1 MTKQEQF
8 DRSYLEMA
16 RVWAKNSYC
25 TRRKVG
31 ALLVKDRMIIS
42 DGFNGTPSGFEN
54 ICEDPTTGKTK
65 PYVLHA
71 EANAITKVAKSGNNS
86 EGATLYVTDAPCLEC
101 SKLII
106 QAGIK
111 RVVYMIEYSVKDGIE
126 LLRNRSLQVRQYM
139 KTLKLVL
146 WSVIML
152 LAGSIITRVVMM
164 RGNAD
169 RYYVDGHGWDKL
181 ELVLQQIDQN
191 YVDDIDR
198 SKLTEE
204 ILPVILGDLDPHSVY
219 LPPENLKQANAE
231 LEGNFDGIGIT
242 FNVPED
248 TAIVI
253 SVIAGGPS
261 ERAGLMSGD
270 RIMTVDG
277 KNVAGV
283 RIDQDSLV
291 GMLKGVSGTKV
302 RLDILRDGETVEF
315 EVTRD
320 KIPVKSIDVAYMLD
334 DTTGYMKLSKFTR
347 TSYEE
352 FEAALP
358 ALLEAGMT
366 KLIFD
371 LRDNSGGYMD
381 QALLLSNEFL
391 PEESLIVYMEGAHRP
406 RQNFYAD
413 GSGKCQDIELAVLV
427 NENSASSSEIFAGAM
442 QDNDRGLIYGRRSYG
457 KGMVQEPIFFTDNSG
472 IRLTVARFYT
482 ATGRCIQKPYTPGD
496 GADYIYDIYE
506 RYVHGEM
513 TSVDSIARN
522 DSLKYITPGGNV
534 VYGGGGII
542 PDVFVPID
550 TAGVTD
556 LLIQINR
563 QALTVK
569 YASEAADKYRSELRD
584 VASLDEL
591 NALLDSMDL
600 ENRFLAYLRLKG
612 VTVDMEQWRVSRQ
625 FVLTQLRALVGRY
638 SSLDDNAFYPI
649 LAEIDNVIQAAAE

>member
-1 MTKQEQF
+1 
-8 DRSYLEMA
+8 
-16 RVWAKNSYC
+16 
-25 TRRKVG
+25 
-31 ALLVKDRMIIS
+31 
-42 DGFNGTPSGFEN
+42 
-54 ICEDPTTGKTK
+54 
-65 PYVLHA
+65 
-71 EANAITKVAKSGNNS
+71 
-86 EGATLYVTDAPCLEC
+86 
-101 SKLII
+101 
-106 QAGIK
+106 
-111 RVVYMIEYSVKDGIE
+111 
-126 LLRNRSLQVRQYM
+126 M

-152 LAGSIITRVVMM
+152 LAGSIVTRVAMM

-169 RYYVDGHGWDKL
+169 RYYVNGHGWDKL

-198 SKLTEE
+198 GKLTEE

-302 RLDILRDGETVEF
+302 RLDILRNGETVEF

-413 GSGKCQDIELAVLV
+413 GSGKCKDIELAVLV

-496 GADYIYDIYE
+496 DMDYVYDIYE
-506 RYVHGEM
+506 RYAHGEM
-513 TSVDSIARN
+513 TDADSIVRN
-522 DSLKYITPGGNV
+522 DSLKYITPKGNV

-550 TAGVTD
+550 TTDVTD
-556 LLIQINR
+556 LLIRINR
-563 QALTVK
+563 QALTIK
-569 YASEAADKYRSELRD
+569 YASD
-584 VASLDEL
+584 VADEYRGRLREIGSLDEL
-591 NALLDSMDL
+591 NVLLDNMNL
-600 ENRFLAYLRLKG
+600 ESGFLSYLKRKN
-612 VTVDMEQWRVSRQ
+612 VPVDMGQWQVSRQ

-649 LAEIDNVIQAAAE
+649 LAEIDNVIQTAAR

>member
-1 MTKQEQF
+1 
-8 DRSYLEMA
+8 
-16 RVWAKNSYC
+16 
-25 TRRKVG
+25 
-31 ALLVKDRMIIS
+31 
-42 DGFNGTPSGFEN
+42 
-54 ICEDPTTGKTK
+54 
-65 PYVLHA
+65 
-71 EANAITKVAKSGNNS
+71 
-86 EGATLYVTDAPCLEC
+86 
-101 SKLII
+101 
-106 QAGIK
+106 
-111 RVVYMIEYSVKDGIE
+111 
-126 LLRNRSLQVRQYM
+126 M

-198 SKLTEE
+198 GKLTEE

-358 ALLEAGMT
+358 
-366 KLIFD
+366 
-371 LRDNSGGYMD
+371 
-381 QALLLSNEFL
+381 
-391 PEESLIVYMEGAHRP
+391 
-406 RQNFYAD
+406 
-413 GSGKCQDIELAVLV
+413 
-427 NENSASSSEIFAGAM
+427 
-442 QDNDRGLIYGRRSYG
+442 
-457 KGMVQEPIFFTDNSG
+457 
-472 IRLTVARFYT
+472 
-482 ATGRCIQKPYTPGD
+482 
-496 GADYIYDIYE
+496 
-506 RYVHGEM
+506 
-513 TSVDSIARN
+513 
-522 DSLKYITPGGNV
+522 
-534 VYGGGGII
+534 
-542 PDVFVPID
+542 
-550 TAGVTD
+550 
-556 LLIQINR
+556 
-563 QALTVK
+563 
-569 YASEAADKYRSELRD
+569 
-584 VASLDEL
+584 
-591 NALLDSMDL
+591 
-600 ENRFLAYLRLKG
+600 
-612 VTVDMEQWRVSRQ
+612 
-625 FVLTQLRALVGRY
+625 VLT
-638 SSLDDNAFYPI
+638 SI
-649 LAEIDNVIQAAAE
+649 LPTIRTSTFTTAAKTNN

>member
-1 MTKQEQF
+1 
-8 DRSYLEMA
+8 
-16 RVWAKNSYC
+16 
-25 TRRKVG
+25 
-31 ALLVKDRMIIS
+31 
-42 DGFNGTPSGFEN
+42 
-54 ICEDPTTGKTK
+54 
-65 PYVLHA
+65 
-71 EANAITKVAKSGNNS
+71 
-86 EGATLYVTDAPCLEC
+86 
-101 SKLII
+101 
-106 QAGIK
+106 
-111 RVVYMIEYSVKDGIE
+111 
-126 LLRNRSLQVRQYM
+126 M

-152 LAGSIITRVVMM
+152 LAGSIVTRVVMM
-164 RGNAD
+164 RGNTD

-513 TSVDSIARN
+513 TSADSIARN

-600 ENRFLAYLRLKG
+600 ESGFLAYLRLKE

>member
-1 MTKQEQF
+1 
-8 DRSYLEMA
+8 
-16 RVWAKNSYC
+16 
-25 TRRKVG
+25 
-31 ALLVKDRMIIS
+31 
-42 DGFNGTPSGFEN
+42 
-54 ICEDPTTGKTK
+54 
-65 PYVLHA
+65 
-71 EANAITKVAKSGNNS
+71 
-86 EGATLYVTDAPCLEC
+86 
-101 SKLII
+101 
-106 QAGIK
+106 
-111 RVVYMIEYSVKDGIE
+111 
-126 LLRNRSLQVRQYM
+126 
-139 KTLKLVL
+139 
-146 WSVIML
+146 
-152 LAGSIITRVVMM
+152 
-164 RGNAD
+164 
-169 RYYVDGHGWDKL
+169 
-181 ELVLQQIDQN
+181 
-191 YVDDIDR
+191 
-198 SKLTEE
+198 
-204 ILPVILGDLDPHSVY
+204 
-219 LPPENLKQANAE
+219 
-231 LEGNFDGIGIT
+231 
-242 FNVPED
+242 
-248 TAIVI
+248 
-253 SVIAGGPS
+253 
-261 ERAGLMSGD
+261 
-270 RIMTVDG
+270 
-277 KNVAGV
+277 
-283 RIDQDSLV
+283 
-291 GMLKGVSGTKV
+291 
-302 RLDILRDGETVEF
+302 
-315 EVTRD
+315 
-320 KIPVKSIDVAYMLD
+320 
-334 DTTGYMKLSKFTR
+334 
-347 TSYEE
+347 
-352 FEAALP
+352 
-358 ALLEAGMT
+358 
-366 KLIFD
+366 
-371 LRDNSGGYMD
+371 MD

-496 GADYIYDIYE
+496 GADYVYDIYE

-513 TSVDSIARN
+513 TSADSIARN

-550 TAGVTD
+550 TTGVTD

-569 YASEAADKYRSELRD
+569 YASEAADKYRGELRD

-600 ENRFLAYLRLKG
+600 ESGFLAYLRLRG

>member
-1 MTKQEQF
+1 M
-8 DRSYLEMA
+8 R
-16 RVWAKNSYC
+16 
-25 TRRKVG
+25 
-31 ALLVKDRMIIS
+31 
-42 DGFNGTPSGFEN
+42 
-54 ICEDPTTGKTK
+54 
-65 PYVLHA
+65 
-71 EANAITKVAKSGNNS
+71 
-86 EGATLYVTDAPCLEC
+86 
-101 SKLII
+101 
-106 QAGIK
+106 
-111 RVVYMIEYSVKDGIE
+111 
-126 LLRNRSLQVRQYM
+126 
-139 KTLKLVL
+139 TLKLVL

-152 LAGSIITRVVMM
+152 LAGSIVTRVAMM

-198 SKLTEE
+198 GKLTEE

-302 RLDILRDGETVEF
+302 RLDILRDGENVEF
-315 EVTRD
+315 EVIRD

-496 GADYIYDIYE
+496 GADYVYDIYE

-513 TSVDSIARN
+513 TSADSIARN

-550 TAGVTD
+550 TTGVTD

-600 ENRFLAYLRLKG
+600 ESGFLAYLRLRE

>member
-1 MTKQEQF
+1 M
-8 DRSYLEMA
+8 R
-16 RVWAKNSYC
+16 
-25 TRRKVG
+25 
-31 ALLVKDRMIIS
+31 
-42 DGFNGTPSGFEN
+42 
-54 ICEDPTTGKTK
+54 
-65 PYVLHA
+65 
-71 EANAITKVAKSGNNS
+71 
-86 EGATLYVTDAPCLEC
+86 
-101 SKLII
+101 
-106 QAGIK
+106 
-111 RVVYMIEYSVKDGIE
+111 
-126 LLRNRSLQVRQYM
+126 
-139 KTLKLVL
+139 TLKLVL

-152 LAGSIITRVVMM
+152 LAGSIITRVAMM
-164 RGNAD
+164 RGNTD
-169 RYYVDGHGWDKL
+169 RYYVNDHGWDKL
-181 ELVLQQIDQN
+181 ELVLQQIDRN
-191 YVDDIDR
+191 YVDTIDR
-198 SKLTEE
+198 GKLTEE
-204 ILPVILGDLDPHSVY
+204 ILPLILGDLDPHSVY

-231 LEGNFDGIGIT
+231 LEGQFDGIGII

-277 KNVAGV
+277 RNVAGV
-283 RIDQDSLV
+283 SVNQDSLV
-291 GMLKGVSGTKV
+291 SMLKGVSGTKV
-302 RLDILRDGETVEF
+302 RLDVLRDGETVEF

-371 LRDNSGGYMD
+371 LMD

-391 PEESLIVYMEGAHRP
+391 PEGSLIVYMEGAHRP

-413 GSGKCQDIELAVLV
+413 GSGKCQDIALAVLV

-496 GADYIYDIYE
+496 EMDYVYDIYE
-506 RYVHGEM
+506 RYAHGEM
-513 TSVDSIARN
+513 TDADSIVRN
-522 DSLKYITPGGNV
+522 DSLKYITPKGNV
-534 VYGGGGII
+534 I

-550 TAGVTD
+550 TVGVTD

-569 YASEAADKYRSELRD
+569 YASEVADGYRGRLRE
-584 VASLDEL
+584 VSSLEGL

-600 ENRFLAYLRLKG
+600 EDGFLSYLARKG
-612 VTVDMEQWRVSRQ
+612 VAVDMDQWQVSRR

-638 SSLDDNAFYPI
+638 STLDDNAFYPI
-649 LAEIDNVIQAAAE
+649 LADIDNVIQAAVR

>member
-1 MTKQEQF
+1 
-8 DRSYLEMA
+8 
-16 RVWAKNSYC
+16 
-25 TRRKVG
+25 
-31 ALLVKDRMIIS
+31 
-42 DGFNGTPSGFEN
+42 
-54 ICEDPTTGKTK
+54 
-65 PYVLHA
+65 
-71 EANAITKVAKSGNNS
+71 
-86 EGATLYVTDAPCLEC
+86 
-101 SKLII
+101 
-106 QAGIK
+106 
-111 RVVYMIEYSVKDGIE
+111 
-126 LLRNRSLQVRQYM
+126 
-139 KTLKLVL
+139 
-146 WSVIML
+146 
-152 LAGSIITRVVMM
+152 
-164 RGNAD
+164 
-169 RYYVDGHGWDKL
+169 
-181 ELVLQQIDQN
+181 
-191 YVDDIDR
+191 
-198 SKLTEE
+198 
-204 ILPVILGDLDPHSVY
+204 
-219 LPPENLKQANAE
+219 
-231 LEGNFDGIGIT
+231 
-242 FNVPED
+242 
-248 TAIVI
+248 
-253 SVIAGGPS
+253 
-261 ERAGLMSGD
+261 
-270 RIMTVDG
+270 
-277 KNVAGV
+277 
-283 RIDQDSLV
+283 
-291 GMLKGVSGTKV
+291 
-302 RLDILRDGETVEF
+302 
-315 EVTRD
+315 
-320 KIPVKSIDVAYMLD
+320 
-334 DTTGYMKLSKFTR
+334 
-347 TSYEE
+347 
-352 FEAALP
+352 
-358 ALLEAGMT
+358 
-366 KLIFD
+366 
-371 LRDNSGGYMD
+371 MD

-496 GADYIYDIYE
+496 GADYVYDIYE

-513 TSVDSIARN
+513 TSADSIARN

-600 ENRFLAYLRLKG
+600 ENCFLAYLRLKG

-649 LAEIDNVIQAAAE
+649 LAEIDNVIQTAAR

>member
-1 MTKQEQF
+1 
-8 DRSYLEMA
+8 
-16 RVWAKNSYC
+16 
-25 TRRKVG
+25 
-31 ALLVKDRMIIS
+31 
-42 DGFNGTPSGFEN
+42 
-54 ICEDPTTGKTK
+54 
-65 PYVLHA
+65 
-71 EANAITKVAKSGNNS
+71 
-86 EGATLYVTDAPCLEC
+86 
-101 SKLII
+101 
-106 QAGIK
+106 
-111 RVVYMIEYSVKDGIE
+111 
-126 LLRNRSLQVRQYM
+126 M

-152 LAGSIITRVVMM
+152 LAGSIITRVAMM
-164 RGNAD
+164 RGNTD
-169 RYYVDGHGWDKL
+169 RYYVNDHGWDKL
-181 ELVLQQIDQN
+181 ELVLQQIDRN
-191 YVDDIDR
+191 YVDTIDR
-198 SKLTEE
+198 GKLTEE
-204 ILPVILGDLDPHSVY
+204 ILPLILGDLDPHSVY

-277 KNVAGV
+277 RNVAGV
-283 RIDQDSLV
+283 SVNQDSLV
-291 GMLKGVSGTKV
+291 SMLKGVSGTKV
-302 RLDILRDGETVEF
+302 RLDVLRDGETVEF

-413 GSGKCQDIELAVLV
+413 GSGKCQLV

-496 GADYIYDIYE
+496 EMDYVYDIYE
-506 RYVHGEM
+506 RYAHGEM
-513 TSVDSIARN
+513 TDADSIVRN
-522 DSLKYITPGGNV
+522 DSLKYITPKGNV

-550 TAGVTD
+550 TVGVTD

-569 YASEAADKYRSELRD
+569 YASEVADEYRGRLREIG
-584 VASLDEL
+584 SLDEL
-591 NALLDSMDL
+591 NVLLDNMNL
-600 ENRFLAYLRLKG
+600 ESGFLSYLKRKN
-612 VTVDMEQWRVSRQ
+612 VSVDMGQWQVSRQ

-649 LAEIDNVIQAAAE
+649 LAEIDNGRHASFRD

>member
-1 MTKQEQF
+1 
-8 DRSYLEMA
+8 
-16 RVWAKNSYC
+16 
-25 TRRKVG
+25 
-31 ALLVKDRMIIS
+31 
-42 DGFNGTPSGFEN
+42 
-54 ICEDPTTGKTK
+54 
-65 PYVLHA
+65 
-71 EANAITKVAKSGNNS
+71 
-86 EGATLYVTDAPCLEC
+86 
-101 SKLII
+101 
-106 QAGIK
+106 
-111 RVVYMIEYSVKDGIE
+111 
-126 LLRNRSLQVRQYM
+126 M

-513 TSVDSIARN
+513 TSADSIARN

-649 LAEIDNVIQAAAE
+649 LAEIDNVIQANQLALLADKPDAVNTVYNVAFGERTTLNELFTSLRENLARFDPEIARVEVKYGPTRAGDIPHSLASIEKAQKLLGYAPEFSVKRGIKVAAEWYFNHLRSE

>member
-1 MTKQEQF
+1 
-8 DRSYLEMA
+8 
-16 RVWAKNSYC
+16 
-25 TRRKVG
+25 
-31 ALLVKDRMIIS
+31 
-42 DGFNGTPSGFEN
+42 
-54 ICEDPTTGKTK
+54 
-65 PYVLHA
+65 
-71 EANAITKVAKSGNNS
+71 
-86 EGATLYVTDAPCLEC
+86 
-101 SKLII
+101 
-106 QAGIK
+106 
-111 RVVYMIEYSVKDGIE
+111 
-126 LLRNRSLQVRQYM
+126 M

-152 LAGSIITRVVMM
+152 LAGSIVTRVAMM

-169 RYYVDGHGWDKL
+169 RYYVNGHGWDKL

-198 SKLTEE
+198 GKLTEE

-270 RIMTVDG
+270 RILTVDG

-302 RLDILRDGETVEF
+302 RLDILRDGENVEF

-358 ALLEAGMT
+358 ALLEAGILLEAGMT

-442 QDNDRGLIYGRRSYG
+442 Q
-457 KGMVQEPIFFTDNSG
+457 Q
-472 IRLTVARFYT
+472 
-482 ATGRCIQKPYTPGD
+482 
-496 GADYIYDIYE
+496 
-506 RYVHGEM
+506 
-513 TSVDSIARN
+513 
-522 DSLKYITPGGNV
+522 
-534 VYGGGGII
+534 
-542 PDVFVPID
+542 
-550 TAGVTD
+550 
-556 LLIQINR
+556 
-563 QALTVK
+563 
-569 YASEAADKYRSELRD
+569 
-584 VASLDEL
+584 
-591 NALLDSMDL
+591 
-600 ENRFLAYLRLKG
+600 
-612 VTVDMEQWRVSRQ
+612 
-625 FVLTQLRALVGRY
+625 
-638 SSLDDNAFYPI
+638 
-649 LAEIDNVIQAAAE
+649 